1 MGAYVDGNLLPGEQV
16 VARANLHWAM
26 FIGPVLLF
34 VFALLIGRSGGG
46 FLLAV
51 LAVIWGV
58 YRGLVYLTTE
68 LAITNKRVIAKT
80 GIIRRN
86 VIDVSNGKVE
96 GITYNQGIVGRIF
109 GYGSILVRGT
119 GIGQVPIPFISRP
132 DYFKREVGSV
142 LHA

>member
-16 VARANLHWAM
+16 IARAHLHWAI
-26 FIGPVLLF
+26 FSGPILLF
-34 VFALLIGRSGGG
+34 LFGLVTGPAKSIFI
-46 FLLAV
+46 V
-51 LAVIWGV
+51 LALIWAG
-58 YRGLVYLTTE
+58 YRFLIYSSTE

-96 GITYNQGIVGRIF
+96 GITYHQGILGRIF